1 MSVMKGLINRG
12 HTVEF
17 LGSCPVLLEQSEK
30 LRVKSEELHIG
41 NPPVTKFGALS
52 FLWRKSEIQKKLIRT
67 LSSLCTLHSSLD
79 AIVMLSLS
87 EKLLLTEEAVQ
98 RGIKVIWVEHDP
110 VGRWLSKNPWLP
122 TLTALSQKVTTVVVS
137 DLSKKIYEG
146 LGFKNVVVIPN
157 GIDLERFAKSEKQ
170 KANDSSQLHIGAVA
184 RLAEEKGVDVL
195 LEAVRELPQTSLT
208 IVGDGPEE
216 SFIRNFINDIT
227 TREGIDPPRITLM
240 KHVDDLGA
248 FYKSLDV
255 FVLPS
260 RTHDPF
266 GLVAAEAMSLGIATI
281 VTDSCGIAG
290 SLTHGT
296 DALIAKAGDAGSMQQ
311 MIEQLMDEAQRKRI
325 AEAGKRTAQE
335 KFSFEKMVAKYEAV
349 LA

>member
-1 MSVMKGLINRG
+1 
-12 HTVEF
+12 
-17 LGSCPVLLEQSEK
+17 
-30 LRVKSEELHIG
+30 
-41 NPPVTKFGALS
+41 
-52 FLWRKSEIQKKLIRT
+52 
-67 LSSLCTLHSSLD
+67 
-79 AIVMLSLS
+79 MLSLS

-110 VGRWLSKNPWLP
+110 VGHWLSKNPWLP

-146 LGFKNVVVIPN
+146 LGFKNVVVISN
-157 GIDLERFAKSEKQ
+157 GIDLERMANPETRSAKKPSPFAIR
-170 KANDSSQLHIGAVA
+170 DSGLHVGCVA
-184 RLAEEKGVDVL
+184 RLHEEKGVDVL

-216 SFIRNFINDIT
+216 SFIRNFISDIT
-227 TREGIDPPRITLM
+227 VREGMAAPRITLIPHM
-240 KHVDDLGA
+240 DDLGT
-248 FYKSLDV
+248 FYRSLDV

-296 DALIAKAGDAGSMQQ
+296 DALIAKAGDAVSMQQ